1 MVNDLT
7 VTRSHCTRLFL
18 CAAALAYGVVVLSCS
33 LLPPA
38 FADEGP
44 FAGFAGRWS
53 GTGTVRVQ
61 NADRQN
67 AERMR
72 CTATYR
78 FRGRHGVDLQ
88 LGCRSDSYNVDLSG
102 EFDADDSGR
111 LNGRWT
117 EHSRNVGGTGT
128 GTARGGTIQL
138 HIESAAF
145 AADLSLV
152 TRGQRQSISLDSHGA
167 GQIVTGSITLQRK

>member
-1 MVNDLT
+1 LAST
-7 VTRSHCTRLFL
+7 VTRSHLARLFL
-18 CAAALAYGVVVLSCS
+18 CATALACAAALLNCSVLQS
-33 LLPPA
+33 A

-44 FAGFAGRWS
+44 FARFAGRWS
-53 GTGTVRVQ
+53 GTGTVRVRS
-61 NADRQN
+61 ADKQN
-67 AERMR
+67 AERIR

-78 FRGRHGVDLQ
+78 LRGSHGVDLQ
-88 LGCRSDSYNVDLSG
+88 LGCRSDSYNVDLIG
-102 EFDADDSGR
+102 EFDADNSGH

-117 EHSRNVGGTGT
+117 ERSRNVGGTAIGA
-128 GTARGGTIQL
+128 ARGGTIQL

-167 GQIVTGSITLQRK
+167 GQIVSGSIALRHN